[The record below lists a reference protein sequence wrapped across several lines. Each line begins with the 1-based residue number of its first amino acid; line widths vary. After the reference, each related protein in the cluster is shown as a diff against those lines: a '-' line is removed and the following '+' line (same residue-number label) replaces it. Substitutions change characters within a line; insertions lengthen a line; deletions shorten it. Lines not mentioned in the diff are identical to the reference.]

1 MVAMLNGENLKN
13 KIYQY
18 LIKVIA
24 RPRKK
29 IGGFAIC
36 PFLKRYLNNIQIIIT
51 QDYSKTLDTT
61 CQLLGPLGLE
71 AVVISGYDMD
81 YDKLEHLVNKKTRKF
96 KKQDIEILFMHPETV
111 EPPLPL
117 NYTFKYAPLI
127 IVQRK
132 STLQNARKTLKN
144 KTNYYKYHK

>member
-1 MVAMLNGENLKN
+1 MLSGEKLQD
-13 KIYQY
+13 KIYEY
-18 LIKVIA
+18 LVKVIA

-36 PFLKRYLNNIQIIIT
+36 PFLKRYLKDIQIIIT
-51 QDYSKTLDTT
+51 EDYDKTLDTT
-61 CQLLGPLGLE
+61 CQLLGPLGIE
-71 AVVISGYDMD
+71 AAVISGYDID
-81 YDKLEHLVNKKTRKF
+81 YDNLEKLVNRKSRKYKKL
-96 KKQDIEILFMHPETV
+96 DIELLFMHPETV

-117 NYTFKYAPLI
+117 NYTFKHAPLI
-127 IVQRK
+127 IVQKR

>member
-1 MVAMLNGENLKN
+1 MLNGEKLRD

-18 LIKVIA
+18 LVKVIA
-24 RPRKK
+24 RPQKQ

-36 PFLKRYLNNIQIIIT
+36 PFLKRYLNNIQIVIT
-51 QDYSKTLDTT
+51 QDYDSTLDIC

-81 YDKLEHLVNKKTRKF
+81 YDTLESLVNRKSRKYKKR
-96 KKQDIEILFMHPETV
+96 DIELLFMHPETV

-117 NYTFKYAPLI
+117 NYNFKYAPLI
-127 IVQRK
+127 IVQKR

>member
-1 MVAMLNGENLKN
+1 
-13 KIYQY
+13 
-18 LIKVIA
+18 
-24 RPRKK
+24 
-29 IGGFAIC
+29 
-36 PFLKRYLNNIQIIIT
+36 
-51 QDYSKTLDTT
+51 
-61 CQLLGPLGLE
+61 
-71 AVVISGYDMD
+71 MD

>member
-1 MVAMLNGENLKN
+1 MLSGEKLKD
-13 KIYQY
+13 KIRQY

-36 PFLKRYLNNIQIIIT
+36 PFLKRYLKDIQIIIT
-51 QDYSKTLDTT
+51 QDYDKTLDTT
-61 CQLLGPLGLE
+61 CQMLGPLGLE
-71 AVVISGYDMD
+71 AVVISGYDID
-81 YDKLEHLVNKKTRKF
+81 YDELEHLVNRKSRKYKKR
-96 KKQDIEILFMHPETV
+96 DIEILFMHPETV

-117 NYTFKYAPLI
+117 NYNFKYAPLV
-127 IVQRK
+127 IVQKR